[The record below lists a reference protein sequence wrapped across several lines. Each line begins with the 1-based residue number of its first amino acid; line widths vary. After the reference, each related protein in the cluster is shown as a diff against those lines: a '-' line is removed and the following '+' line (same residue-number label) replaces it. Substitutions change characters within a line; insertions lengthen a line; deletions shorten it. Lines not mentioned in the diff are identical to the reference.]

1 MQKER
6 RLWINALLELKNRLK
21 QQKQIKEWFKQTDL
35 EVGIAIG
42 IETAIKEVNTIVN
55 ELLLES
61 YELDNEI
68 SKWN

>member
-1 MQKER
+1 MYKER
-6 RLWINALLELKNRLK
+6 RHWINALLELKNRLK
-21 QQKQIKEWFKQTDL
+21 QQKKIKEWFKQTDL

-55 ELLLES
+55 ELLLDS
-61 YELDNEI
+61 YKLDNEI

>member
-1 MQKER
+1 MYKEQR
-6 RLWINALLELKNRLK
+6 HWINALLELKNRLK

-35 EVGIAIG
+35 EIGIAIG

-68 SKWN
+68 SK

>member
-1 MQKER
+1 MTKNKT
-6 RLWINALLELKNRLK
+6 LINALLELKNRLK

-55 ELLLES
+55 ELLLDS
-61 YELDNEI
+61 YKLDNEI
-68 SKWN
+68 SK

>member
-1 MQKER
+1 MYKEQR
-6 RLWINALLELKNRLK
+6 HWINALLELKNRLK
-21 QQKQIKEWFKQTDL
+21 QQKQIKEWFKQTYLD
-35 EVGIAIG
+35 VGIAIG

-68 SKWN
+68 SK

>member
-1 MQKER
+1 MYKER
-6 RLWINALLELKNRLK
+6 RHSINALLELKNRLK

-61 YELDNEI
+61 YELNNEI
-68 SKWN
+68 NK

>member
-1 MQKER
+1 MYKER
-6 RLWINALLELKNRLK
+6 RHSINALLELKNRLK
-21 QQKQIKEWFKQTDL
+21 QQKKIKEWFKQTDL

-55 ELLLES
+55 ELLLDS
-61 YELDNEI
+61 YKLDNEI

>member
-1 MQKER
+1 MYKER
-6 RLWINALLELKNRLK
+6 RHSINALLELKNRLK

-68 SKWN
+68 SK

>member
-1 MQKER
+1 MYKER
-6 RLWINALLELKNRLK
+6 RHSINALLELKNRLK

-55 ELLLES
+55 ELLLDS
-61 YELDNEI
+61 YKLDNEN

>member
-1 MQKER
+1 MHKER
-6 RLWINALLELKNRLK
+6 RHWINALLELKNRLK

-55 ELLLES
+55 ELLLDS
-61 YELDNEI
+61 YKLDNEI
-68 SKWN
+68 SK

>member
-1 MQKER
+1 MYKER
-6 RLWINALLELKNRLK
+6 RHWINALLELKNRLK

-68 SKWN
+68 SK

>member
-1 MQKER
+1 MYKER
-6 RLWINALLELKNRLK
+6 RHWINALLELKNRLK

>member
-1 MQKER
+1 MYKER
-6 RLWINALLELKNRLK
+6 SHSINALLELKNILK

-55 ELLLES
+55 ELLLDS
-61 YELDNEI
+61 YKLDNEI
-68 SKWN
+68 SK

>member
-1 MQKER
+1 MYKEQR
-6 RLWINALLELKNRLK
+6 HWINALLELKNRLK
-21 QQKQIKEWFKQTDL
+21 QQKKIKEWFKQTDL

-42 IETAIKEVNTIVN
+42 IETSIKEVNTIVN

-68 SKWN
+68 SK

>member
-1 MQKER
+1 MHKEQR
-6 RLWINALLELKNRLK
+6 HWINALLELKNRLK

-55 ELLLES
+55 ELLLDS
-61 YELDNEI
+61 YKLDNEI

>member
-1 MQKER
+1 MYKER
-6 RLWINALLELKNRLK
+6 RHWINALLELKNRLK
-21 QQKQIKEWFKQTDL
+21 QQKQIKEWFKQTDF

-55 ELLLES
+55 ELLLDS
-61 YELDNEI
+61 YKLDNEN